1 MAKKEETRVRYIS
14 PLPELREKEYDPFL
28 EATLQFERAATFLDL
43 DPWVYQRLKYPE
55 RELTVHLAITL
66 DSGRAESF
74 TGFRVQHS
82 TVRGPAKGGIRYSP
96 NASLSECKALAT
108 WMTWKCAVLD
118 LPFGGGKGAIICD
131 ALKMSENELK
141 KLTKEYT
148 FAIRDIIGPFKDIPA
163 PDMFTNAQTM
173 AWIADAF
180 SQSQGYLEPA
190 VVTGKPVHLWG
201 SLGRAMAT
209 GTGLF
214 FILEEAAKYLDFQL
228 GGKKV
233 AVLGFG
239 NVGSSIAKLVHQAGC
254 KIIAVTDIFGGIHS
268 DRGIDPVELEK
279 QVLLTGSIVNFPGTE
294 PIDNESLIALPCD
307 ILIPA
312 AVEGQIN
319 RYNADR
325 VKARIILEG
334 ANGPTTLEADEI
346 LKEKKVLVAPD
357 ILANAGGVMV
367 SYLEWVQDLQRYFFS
382 EEEIREKTEKK
393 MKKAFWEVV
402 ATMEKYSVTMREA
415 AYILA
420 VGRVAESLTALG
432 RAA

>member
-1 MAKKEETRVRYIS
+1 MKDEAKIRYIS
-14 PLPELREKEYDPFL
+14 PIPELREKEYDPFL

-43 DPWVYQRLKYPE
+43 DPWTYQRLKYPE
-55 RELTVHLAITL
+55 KELTVHLAITL
-66 DSGRAESF
+66 DNGRAETF

-82 TVRGPAKGGIRYSP
+82 TVRGPSKGGIRYSP
-96 NASLSECKALAT
+96 NASLSECKALAA
-108 WMTWKCAVLD
+108 WMAWKCAVLD

-131 ALKMSENELK
+131 PLKMSENELK

-148 FAIRDIIGPFKDIPA
+148 AAIRDIIGPYKDIPA

-173 AWIADAF
+173 AWIADAY
-180 SQSQGYLEPA
+180 SQGLGYFEPA

-214 FILEEAAKYLDFQL
+214 FILEESCKYLDIDLQ
-228 GGKKV
+228 GQKV
-233 AVLGFG
+233 AILGFG

-254 KIIAVTDIFGGIHS
+254 KIIAVTDIFGGICS
-268 DRGIDPVELEK
+268 EKGIDPFELEK
-279 QVLLTGSIVNFPGTE
+279 QVAKTGSIVNFPETE
-294 PIDNESLIALPCD
+294 PIDNESLIGLPCD

-312 AVEGQIN
+312 AVEGQIHRKN
-319 RYNADR
+319 SGQ
-325 VKARIILEG
+325 VKARIVLEG

-346 LKEKKVLVAPD
+346 LKEKKVLVVPD
-357 ILANAGGVMV
+357 ILANAGGVTV

-382 EEEIREKTEKK
+382 EEEIRDKTEKK
-393 MKKAFWEVV
+393 MKKAFWDIVQ
-402 ATMEKYSVTMREA
+402 TMEKHSVTMREA
-415 AYILA
+415 AFLLA